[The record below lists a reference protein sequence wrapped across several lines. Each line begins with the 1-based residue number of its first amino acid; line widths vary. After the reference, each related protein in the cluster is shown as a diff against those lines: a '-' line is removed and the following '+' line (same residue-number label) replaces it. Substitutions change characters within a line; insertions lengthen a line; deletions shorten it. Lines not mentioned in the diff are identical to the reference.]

1 MSQIPPQDP
10 NEFQES
16 NRESIQG
23 IDPLEPLID
32 ASLDAWLGTQ
42 GPDPKFVA
50 DLGKILSQSRSS
62 LFSQDDQD
70 QAVQRASQEIQNIA
84 RSRPIAS
91 KVAKASGAKSPA
103 RSGRL
108 ALAMI
113 AASVGAFGL
122 LGLWSVNRSPDG
134 NRLQSN
140 TRGAKSSDPVA
151 LDPTPLQVKPQT
163 MEASAGAT
171 HQDSAMASQ
180 NRDPEVIFQPIPP
193 KSSEGPQSDN
203 GVNPKTMLA
212 GQVDAKN
219 SEDSQKNKEL
229 RASQLGH
236 EIDRQIISVIDS
248 QFQLI
253 WKQLGMLDD
262 SSVVKTL
269 STQRIAGMLLHR
281 VPTSTELESIRQNR
295 TSIDGIVN
303 DWIRSDE
310 FDRVWAGKLARFYN
324 GDRSIQS
331 GAQTAFV
338 AWLEHQI
345 RDEVS
350 ISEIQR
356 QVLLGLSKPDHPA
369 YFLRD
374 VWSQNSKDSGLVTTN
389 WVGLSEAQS
398 AKLTGLSQLFLA
410 VTGNPAVSC
419 GQCHIGD
426 ATSNPSW
433 LSETLANYPAVT
445 FDSIAAMMI
454 PVFDPAQVELFTK
467 QQDDRV
473 SKIAVR
479 FPDGKRVGNEVPFEQ
494 IINAWVDQGSH
505 DQRSMINALWT
516 GFFGESL
523 YLELGMD
530 SAVAPQE
537 KNDLVEYLCKQSVE
551 QGASVRQFVYWMLMS
566 QPARQNQE
574 QVSRT
579 EYLAMDS
586 QKLNEYLLRRGSL
599 KSLLVKSDLS
609 VQTHSNSLEHFAVQ
623 LFPEQPDWLERS
635 LLAQPASPQGSPA
648 KSDNGSTSEN
658 SEQADALSN
667 SNLLNA
673 ELRYRAAS
681 EQVRRW
687 GRLLSES
694 QLSESQL
701 VDHVYLISKHRV
713 ATDQELS
720 AWKRSQWFT
729 SDRFSSVLRM
739 LAGVQSY
746 EP

>member
-16 NRESIQG
+16 TRESIQG

-42 GPDPKFVA
+42 GPDPKFVG

-84 RSRPIAS
+84 RSR
-91 KVAKASGAKSPA
+91 ASGAKSSA

-122 LGLWSVNRSPDG
+122 LGWWSVNRSTDG
-134 NRLQSN
+134 NSLQSN
-140 TRGAKSSDPVA
+140 ASIDKGSDPVA
-151 LDPTPLQVKPQT
+151 LDLTPSQVKPQT

-171 HQDSAMASQ
+171 HQTHQDSAIAQQ
-180 NRDPEVIFQPIPP
+180 NRDPEVIFEPIQP
-193 KSSEGPQSDN
+193 KSSQGPQSEND
-203 GVNPKTMLA
+203 GNPKTMLA
-212 GQVDAKN
+212 GQADTKN
-219 SEDSQKNKEL
+219 LEDSQTNKEL

-324 GDRSIQS
+324 GDRLIQS
-331 GAQTAFV
+331 GAQAAFV
-338 AWLEHQI
+338 AWLEQQI
-345 RDEVS
+345 RDEVP

-356 QVLLGLSKPDHPA
+356 QVLLGLGKPEHPA

-374 VWSQNSKDSGLVTTN
+374 VWSQNSKVSGPVTTN

-398 AKLTGLSQLFLA
+398 LKLSGLSQLFLA

-433 LSETLANYPAVT
+433 LSETLANYPAVA

-454 PVFDPAQVELFTK
+454 PVYDPAQVELFTK

-494 IINAWVDQGSH
+494 VINAWVDQGSH

-523 YLELGMD
+523 YSELGMD
-530 SAVAPQE
+530 SPVAPQE
-537 KNDLVEYLCKQSVE
+537 KTDLVEYLSKQSVE
-551 QGASVRQFVYWMLMS
+551 QGASVRQVVYWMLMS

-574 QVSRT
+574 PFGRT

-586 QKLNEYLLRRGSL
+586 QKLNDYLLRRGSL

-609 VQTHSNSLEHFAVQ
+609 AEPNSNSLEHFAVQ

-648 KSDNGSTSEN
+648 KSDKGSASEN

-713 ATDQELS
+713 ATDQERS
-720 AWKRSQWFT
+720 AWMRSEWSK